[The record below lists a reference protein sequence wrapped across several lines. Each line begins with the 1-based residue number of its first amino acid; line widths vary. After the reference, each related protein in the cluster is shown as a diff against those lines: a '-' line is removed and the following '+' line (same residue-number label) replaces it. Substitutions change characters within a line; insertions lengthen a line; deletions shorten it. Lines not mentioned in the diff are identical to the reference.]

1 MTENNLHYRHVMPFG
16 AEMDPQGGVL
26 FQLWAPTAELVELCL
41 EGDQES
47 GPVIPMSAAENG
59 WYRHHLPEAGPG
71 SRYRFLINGEIRVP
85 DPASRCQAED
95 VHGPSEV
102 VDPAAFSWP
111 DDGWLGRP
119 WEETV
124 LYELHVGAFT
134 PEGTFKAVE
143 ERLDYLAG
151 LGVTAIELMPV
162 ADFPGACNWG
172 YDGVLPFAPD
182 RSYGR
187 PEDLKRLVAA
197 AHARHLMVFL
207 DVVYNHFGPEG
218 NYLHLYSAPFF
229 TERHHTPW
237 GAAINYDGPQSRV
250 VRDFFIH
257 NAVFWLEEYRLDGLR
272 LDAVHAIRDDSRPDI
287 LIELA
292 EAVRNG
298 PGRERQVHLVLEND
312 ANQARYLERREGRP
326 RWYAAQWNDDIHHCF
341 HVLLTGE
348 AEGYYADYQKAP
360 AMALGRCLAEG
371 FAFQGEPSIYQE
383 GKTRGEPSAGL
394 PATAFVSFL
403 QNHDQIGNRA
413 FGERLTVLAEE
424 KSLRV
429 LTAVAL
435 LAPSPPLLFMG
446 EELGTRTPFPFF
458 CAFGPDLQEAV
469 TEGRR
474 REFARFSAFRHADA
488 RACIPDPMAADTY
501 LRAKIRWEEGDS
513 EQGLAWRSFYQGLLR
528 LRQRFVVPRLVAMPG
543 HGSRYYLIGQRALL
557 VEWRLGDGSMLRL
570 VANAEGK
577 TLSAIPE
584 VRGTVFYESE
594 PGLAGRLR
602 HGSIPPWSAAWFLEP
617 DDGSIS

>member
-1 MTENNLHYRHVMPFG
+1 MAENKLHYRHVMPFG
-16 AEMDPQGGVL
+16 AEMAPQGGVL
-26 FQLWAPTAELVELCL
+26 FQLWAPTAERVELCL

-47 GPVIPMSAAENG
+47 GPTIPMSAAADG
-59 WYRHHLPEAGPG
+59 WYRHHHSCAGPG

-111 DDGWLGRP
+111 DDGWPGRP

-134 PEGTFKAVE
+134 PEGTFKALE
-143 ERLDYLAG
+143 ERLDYLAE

-172 YDGVLPFAPD
+172 YVGVLPFAPD

-229 TERHHTPW
+229 TKRHHTPW
-237 GAAINYDGPQSRV
+237 GAAINYDGRESRV

-257 NAVFWLEEYRLDGLR
+257 NALFWLEEYRLDGLR
-272 LDAVHAIRDDSRPDI
+272 LDAVHVIRDDSRPDI
-287 LIELA
+287 LTELA

-326 RWYAAQWNDDIHHCF
+326 CWYAAQWNDDIHHCF

-348 AEGYYADYQKAP
+348 AEGYYADYQEAP
-360 AMALGRCLAEG
+360 AMALGRCLSEG
-371 FAFQGEPSIYQE
+371 FAFQGEPSVFRE
-383 GKTRGEPSAGL
+383 GKNRGEPSAGL

-413 FGERLTVLAEE
+413 FGERLTVLADE

-429 LTAVAL
+429 LTAIAL

-446 EELGTRTPFPFF
+446 DELGTRTPFPFF

-474 REFARFSAFRHADA
+474 KEFAEFSAFRHADA
-488 RACIPDPMAADTY
+488 RARIPDPMAADTY

-528 LRQRFVVPRLVAMPG
+528 LRQRFVVPRLADMPA
-543 HGSRYYLIGQRALL
+543 HGSRYYLIGRRALL

-570 VANAEGK
+570 VANADDK
-577 TLSAIPE
+577 ILSSIPE

-602 HGSIPPWSAAWFLEP
+602 HGSIPSWSAAWFLEP
-617 DDGSIS
+617 DEGRIS